1 MTWCSIFFK
10 FVGHGE
16 RATPFRSML
25 FCRRGI
31 CGRWPDVGTMM
42 HWRNHRSG
50 GFLGLDR
57 PKIPTSLLVKSQG
70 FHIKSWWFF
79 FCTNFMAKSPKD
91 WHFMGLNHV
100 FHIFST
106 SNVQFSGEIHPVFAP
121 QWPRSSLPRAS
132 GNSSPRKENSEGGEW
147 EFIQR
152 YRGIILYCIIYVWIC
167 IYIYDYFHIYVYI
180 YIYGHTHT
188 RAETPPE
195 ALKYLHLSTSSASPH
210 RLLHPIDIENKK
222 NNEFGDL
229 PPPNP
234 KVDLLFWGRW
244 FGCFGFLASPPNP
257 K

>member
-1 MTWCSIFFK
+1 
-10 FVGHGE
+10 
-16 RATPFRSML
+16 
-25 FCRRGI
+25 
-31 CGRWPDVGTMM
+31 
-42 HWRNHRSG
+42 
-50 GFLGLDR
+50 
-57 PKIPTSLLVKSQG
+57 
-70 FHIKSWWFF
+70 
-79 FCTNFMAKSPKD
+79 MAKSPKD

-132 GNSSPRKENSEGGEW
+132 GNSSPRKENSEGGVRIYTE
-147 EFIQR
+147 IQR
-152 YRGIILYCIIYVWIC
+152 YYIILYYIC
-167 IYIYDYFHIYVYI
+167 VNMYIYIYDYFHIYVYI
-180 YIYGHTHT
+180 YIWSHTHT

-244 FGCFGFLASPPNP
+244 FGCFGFLASPPKP
-257 K
+257 KVGLQFFLLKAGLLFLGGSSPQPKTGHPKWEYACSFWCFVGMWWAKNLNMCMVHGYIYVMFLGSTRCKTLQTCSKNL